1 MPMMESWRHYW
12 INWRRPRNHLYYLY
26 WTTMRRHS
34 LVAHIG
40 HCWCFIDQKKSF
52 FHFDSLGNIN
62 SQASHQFVQRIKDA
76 LNCRNCQVK
85 PIRCLQQANGYDCGI
100 HVICMTDNIAD
111 KVNRYEYVEGVGPL
125 HQYDFSKAPTT
136 ISLI

>member
-1 MPMMESWRHYW
+1 MNRSGKNTFSGLENTNNDQCVPPDCVVCSKPMVMIVVY
-12 INWRRPRNHLYYLY
+12 
-26 WTTMRRHS
+26 
-34 LVAHIG
+34 V
-40 HCWCFIDQKKSF
+40 
-52 FHFDSLGNIN
+52 
-62 SQASHQFVQRIKDA
+62 
-76 LNCRNCQVK
+76 
-85 PIRCLQQANGYDCGI
+85 